1 MEFADNN
8 GLNADEQ
15 VPPMSCTA
23 CGEVMR
29 LSYSESLE
37 PDGRLRIYEC
47 HDCRT
52 TTTVV
57 APPPK

>member
-1 MEFADNN
+1 MEFAANTSL
-8 GLNADEQ
+8 GADEEA
-15 VPPMSCTA
+15 PLMLCTA
-23 CGEVMR
+23 CGRIMR

-57 APPPK
+57 ALPPK